1 MARLLCCLPAAW
13 RSAFSSDSR
22 RRRLST
28 AVDKPLTLER
38 VAELLRQPNAR
49 VVVMAGA
56 GISVSAG
63 IPDFRTP
70 GTGLYDNL
78 QEYGLPYPEAIFD
91 LDFYRTNPKPFQRLC
106 MPRSVARHLQAHTGA
121 LLPQGPARQGQAG
134 ARLRPQKSST
144 RSRPCRP

>member
-106 MPRSVARHLQAHTGA
+106 RELWPSVFFSISRSMPTANAEDLCQSEGT
-121 LLPQGPARQGQAG
+121 
-134 ARLRPQKSST
+134 
-144 RSRPCRP
+144 